1 MIENKDLDP
10 KKKYVANYEFV
21 HFADTPI
28 GANGTTTPIG
38 ERKVFT
44 VEKSWSGY
52 TKDIALAV
60 RNYMGQ
66 YGAIQGKLLGEM
78 NEITNKKS

>member
-1 MIENKDLDP
+1 MLDNNLDHS
-10 KKKYVANYEFV
+10 KQYVANYEFV
-21 HFADTPI
+21 HFATGKRNKQGKLIP
-28 GANGTTTPIG
+28 TE
-38 ERKVFT
+38 EREVYT

-52 TKDIALAV
+52 PKDIALAV
-60 RNYMGQ
+60 RYYMGH